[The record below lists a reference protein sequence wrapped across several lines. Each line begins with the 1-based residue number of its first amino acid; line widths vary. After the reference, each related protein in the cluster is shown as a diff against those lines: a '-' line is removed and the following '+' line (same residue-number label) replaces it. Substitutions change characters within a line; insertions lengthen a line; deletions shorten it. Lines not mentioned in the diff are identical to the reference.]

1 MGENNSGAAIESPSH
16 QKSDERCHNVLF
28 GETGGQR
35 PTDAGRHMGPQ
46 LLTQHLHSE
55 GEFIYSLN
63 QFSTRVILLPGDTY
77 WATSGDISGC
87 HDWGR
92 VEIWGC

>member
-63 QFSTRVILLPGDTY
+63 QFSTRGYSAPRGYLLGNV
-77 WATSGDISGC
+77 
-87 HDWGR
+87 WGHF
-92 VEIWGC
+92 WLS